1 MFFFNWNVF
10 NKSNQDDVSDASQ
23 DSSSAATQPAATQP
37 AATQPADDYLEP
49 TQPKQATQ
57 SEQSSQPVQSTQS
70 EQSSQSAH
78 SSQLTHRPQSSQPD
92 SMQPMQSDH
101 LVQQQSTPQEPTD
114 YVDAYTPP
122 ARDIVAAE
130 NGDVQPHLKYTPWND
145 DQDAQAVVDQATK
158 SVNDQDVQD
167 VVDQAAK
174 SVNDQDAQD
183 VVDQESE
190 NAEQSNQEEFDQSI
204 VSQNIFDLL
213 GAADGEESEKEAFL
227 DELQQVVWEDFIQTD
242 VQTLLT
248 EAEYAEFSQIVNQQ
262 DTPNE
267 EKQEKAI
274 KYLENL
280 LPDLEE
286 ILLNKALQLKQD
298 LVWERVAGMK
308 EYFAGQDQQLQAVV
322 QAEAL
327 FRQGRWRDGAQLLNT
342 LS

>member
-1 MFFFNWNVF
+1 MFFFNWNVS

-37 AATQPADDYLEP
+37 AATQPAATQPAATQPAATQPAATQPADDYLEP
-49 TQPKQATQ
+49 TKPKQAA
-57 SEQSSQPVQSTQS
+57 QS
-70 EQSSQSAH
+70 EQSSQSAQSTVSEQ
-78 SSQLTHRPQSSQPD
+78 SSQLTHRSQLSQPD

-122 ARDIVAAE
+122 ARDSVATE
-130 NGDVQPHLKYTPWND
+130 NGDVQPHLKYTPWSD
-145 DQDAQAVVDQATK
+145 DQDAQAVVDQALR
-158 SVNDQDVQD
+158 SVTDQDE
-167 VVDQAAK
+167 
-174 SVNDQDAQD
+174 QD

-190 NAEQSNQEEFDQSI
+190 NAEQSNQEEVDQSLE
-204 VSQNIFDLL
+204 SQNIFDLL

-327 FRQGRWRDGAQLLNT
+327 FKQGRWDDGAQLLNT

>member
-10 NKSNQDDVSDASQ
+10 NKSNQDDVSDTSQ
-23 DSSSAATQPAATQP
+23 VSGSAATQPAATQP
-37 AATQPADDYLEP
+37 AATQPAATQPADEYLEP
-49 TQPKQATQ
+49 AQPKQATQ
-57 SEQSSQPVQSTQS
+57 SEQSSQ
-70 EQSSQSAH
+70 
-78 SSQLTHRPQSSQPD
+78 LTHRPQLSQPD

-101 LVQQQSTPQEPTD
+101 LVQQHSTPQEPTD

-145 DQDAQAVVDQATK
+145 DQDAQAVVNQAVK
-158 SVNDQDVQD
+158 SVNDQDV
-167 VVDQAAK
+167 
-174 SVNDQDAQD
+174 QD

-190 NAEQSNQEEFDQSI
+190 NAEQSNQEEVDQSL

-213 GAADGEESEKEAFL
+213 GAADGEDSEKEAFL

-298 LVWERVAGMK
+298 LVWERVAGMR

-327 FRQGRWRDGAQLLNT
+327 FKQGRWHDGAQLLNT